1 MESESFLKNC
11 LSSGS
16 KVSSKRVATFV
27 ALMTWVICILV
38 ELFTDKEISANTM
51 DTLMYI
57 VGTGIGFTASEKF
70 GRKDTEKK
78 ELLELPIYIH
88 T

>member
-1 MESESFLKNC
+1 MSKSNMFIDC

-27 ALMTWVICILV
+27 ALLTWVTCILV
-38 ELFTDKEISANTM
+38 ELFTDKAISANTM

-57 VGTGIGFTASEKF
+57 VGAGIGFTASEKF
-70 GRKDTEKK
+70 AKKSTDEKK
-78 ELLELPIYIH
+78 EPII
-88 T
+88 